1 MKNQR
6 LVFGVLALLGVAMS
20 AIGISPAK
28 AARATS
34 ATSSKPLTVCRD
46 ADGNTKTGELDVLLL
61 LDNSKSLN
69 STRND
74 RIPSD
79 PKNERYQAI
88 GEMLKSLGEVSGKD
102 DDRKG
107 VLINFGVV
115 AFGDNANTAIALQ
128 SLTSSN
134 SQEISAR
141 VKEKVPS
148 KVESQSSSTNYI
160 KALDAAV
167 KVLSER
173 PDENCK
179 FLVWFTD
186 GQFEAQETNKPAEQL
201 NQAEMLKRSVCKSGG
216 FADQFKKLRIN
227 TFVLILKPTQFDKR
241 RLGVSYGAMEAIT
254 GATDLPPEVKTGIGT
269 SKDMCG
275 NLSTSDHLG
284 EVLIASDAKEIARK
298 IPTIANLLT
307 KWVEITDCPAGPD
320 GGGLSS
326 MPAARHIERLSF
338 TAYEK
343 GRELV
348 QLNDSQII
356 DNSGKS
362 HSFSDFFVEDSGSRF
377 EQKYRMR
384 SEAEQ
389 SLDQGWSIDIKD
401 GQSGWCV
408 QMLAHKFEVAFKGT
422 PSTVVMTSK
431 GGQLTTGDL
440 DNLSYF
446 EKNNEK
452 NSFSLSEASSFTGEI
467 AASLAIDPTQKIYDG
482 PIVVGVMQQFTP
494 YLSCDSFTLKQVADI
509 PNPAQISAA
518 CEIDTVNTRL
528 NDVSITIFSED
539 VLGNPKCDAVL
550 GLTEVQID
558 ESLGKNYD
566 IAPKIVH
573 PKGAS
578 KLYVTLKA
586 NGKSA
591 RCISD
596 KSKIIYKFEGEDGK
610 IQSLEREIKVDIE
623 WKMRPPMWIV
633 WAIVALALLISA
645 LLNLLLLRE
654 IKKST
659 SRMSSGLFVFEV
671 PVKLTRLKS
680 GQITVTTSEGNPLS
694 SVVFNIDEQF
704 PVRVENDRRHA
715 KFEGGSRSALRVKLP
730 SLLRPFTAPLLVLDS
745 KKPVYYAPNF
755 EDRSGLSPLVRQAV
769 IVHGPISDGESCNA
783 TASLLIPSTGFGRD
797 QIIRDLLGS
806 KLVNALKPVVNDK
819 EWFTGS
825 KTQPTRDI
833 ASVGASS
840 DSAAPQPDNGGLRPP
855 KPGSR

>member
-1 MKNQR
+1 MKNLR
-6 LVFGVLALLGVAMS
+6 LVFCALGLFGVAMS

-28 AARATS
+28 VTAESTS
-34 ATSSKPLTVCRD
+34 SSKPLAVCRD
-46 ADGNTKTGELDVLLL
+46 VDGNTKTGELDVLLL

-69 STRND
+69 STRNN
-74 RIPSD
+74 RTPSD
-79 PKNERYQAI
+79 RNNDRYKAI

-115 AFGDNANTAIALQ
+115 AFGDKANTAIALQ

-141 VKEKVPS
+141 VQEKVPP

-160 KALDAAV
+160 RALDAAV

-186 GQFEAQETNKPAEQL
+186 GQFEAQETNESADQIEQ
-201 NQAEMLKRSVCKSGG
+201 AGMLKRSVCKSGG
-216 FADQFKKLRIN
+216 FADQFKKSRIN

-254 GATDLPPEVKTGIGT
+254 GATDLPPEVKTGIGS

-275 NLSTSDHLG
+275 NLSTSPHLG

-348 QLNDSQII
+348 QLKDSQII

-362 HSFSDFFVEDSGSRF
+362 HPFSDFFVEDSGSRF
-377 EQKYRMR
+377 EQKYRMK

-389 SLDQGWSIDIKD
+389 LLDQGWSIDIKD

-408 QMLAHKFEVAFKGT
+408 QMLAHNFEVAFQGT
-422 PSTVVMTSK
+422 PSSVVMTSK

-440 DNLSYF
+440 NNLAYF

-467 AASLAIDPTQKIYDG
+467 AASLVIDPTQKIYDG
-482 PIVVGVMQQFTP
+482 PLPVGVMQQFTP
-494 YLSCDSFTLKQVADI
+494 YLSCDSFTLKQETNI
-509 PNPAQISAA
+509 PNPARISAA
-518 CEIDTVNTRL
+518 CEINTVNTRL
-528 NDVSITIFSED
+528 NDVTISILSDD
-539 VLGNPKCDAVL
+539 VLKNSECDAVL
-550 GLTEVQID
+550 GLTEVKID

-566 IAPKIVH
+566 IAPELVH
-573 PKGAS
+573 SKGAS
-578 KLYVTLKA
+578 KLYVTLEAK
-586 NGKSA
+586 GKSA
-591 RCISD
+591 KCTSN
-596 KSKIIYKFEGEDGK
+596 KSKVIFKFEGEDGK

-633 WAIVALALLISA
+633 WAIVALALLIVA

-654 IKKST
+654 IKKRT
-659 SRMSSGLFVFEV
+659 SRMSSGLFAFEV
-671 PVKLTRLKS
+671 PVKLTRLKT

-694 SVVFNIDEQF
+694 SVAFNIDEQF
-704 PVRVENDRRHA
+704 AVRVEDDRRHA
-715 KFEGGSRSALRVKLP
+715 KFVGGSRSALHVKLP
-730 SLLRPFTAPLLVLDS
+730 SLFRPFTAPVLVLDS
-745 KKPVYYAPNF
+745 KKPVYYAPGIENG
-755 EDRSGLSPLVRQAV
+755 SGLSPLVRQAV
-769 IVHGPISDGESCNA
+769 IVHSPISDGESCNA
-783 TASLLIPSTGFGRD
+783 TASLLIPNTGFGRD

-806 KLVNALKPVVNDK
+806 KLTNALKPVANDK
-819 EWFTGS
+819 EWFTS
-825 KTQPTRDI
+825 SNTQPIRET
-833 ASVGASS
+833 ASADAPS
-840 DSAAPQPDNGGLRPP
+840 DSVAPKPDNGGLQPP
-855 KPGSR
+855 RPGSR